1 MENGFMARKCQIT
14 GKKPQR
20 GYSYALRGIA
30 KKKKGIGLNIT
41 GKTKRRF
48 YPNLI
53 KKRVWSTEENR
64 FITMKVCTSTLR
76 TIYKNGL
83 AKTLS
88 AAKN

>member
-1 MENGFMARKCQIT
+1 MSRKCQLT

-20 GYSYALRGIA
+20 GYTYAKRGIA

-41 GKTKRRF
+41 GRTKRRF

-53 KKRVWSTEENR
+53 KKRVWSSEENR
-64 FITMKVCTSTLR
+64 FITMKICTSTLR

-83 AKTLS
+83 KKTL
-88 AAKN
+88 AAYKK

>member
-1 MENGFMARKCQIT
+1 MARKCQLT

-20 GYSYALRGIA
+20 GYTYAKRGIA

-53 KKRVWSTEENR
+53 KKRVWSPEENR
-64 FITMKVCTSTLR
+64 FVTLKICTSTLR

-83 AKTLS
+83 TKTLAGS
-88 AAKN
+88 KK

>member
-1 MENGFMARKCQIT
+1 MARKCQIT

-20 GYSYALRGIA
+20 GYSYAKRGIA

-53 KKRVWSTEENR
+53 KKRVWSPEESR
-64 FITMKVCTSTLR
+64 FITMKICTSTLR

-83 AKTLS
+83 AKTLAES
-88 AAKN
+88 KK